1 MNQQEV
7 LRDLECAHRNI
18 GMVKLRVLIQNL
30 LNPNVQE
37 LEEKVADKEITFRY
51 DPTAIDS
58 ALMELLATIFWLSGS
73 PKFIELEKV
82 IRGELSS
89 SS

>member
-37 LEEKVADKEITFRY
+37 LEEKVADSL
-51 DPTAIDS
+51 A
-58 ALMELLATIFWLSGS
+58 ALVRVQEQIRKS
-73 PKFIELEKV
+73 KRLEERR
-82 IRGELSS
+82 I
-89 SS
+89 

>member
-1 MNQQEV
+1 MNRQEL

-37 LEEKVADKEITFRY
+37 LEEKVADSL
-51 DPTAIDS
+51 A
-58 ALMELLATIFWLSGS
+58 ALLRV
-73 PKFIELEKV
+73 LEQMRKSNRRNERR
-82 IRGELSS
+82 I
-89 SS
+89 